1 MALPS
6 LLGSTTA
13 DSDSCRM
20 MFSSQDIDYKT
31 CGIGIGY
38 IQIDGV
44 IPQPR
49 YVEVPFKSDELD
61 FEAFFDRACDLYFER
76 RGGYYDT

>member
-1 MALPS
+1 FSPTYMRQKFGIAL

-13 DSDSCRM
+13 DSDSCLM
-20 MFSSQDIDYKT
+20 MFSSQDIDYQT
-31 CGIGIGY
+31 CGIWTGY

-44 IPQPR
+44 IPQPL

-61 FEAFFDRACDLYFER
+61 FEVYFDKACDR
-76 RGGYYDT
+76 